1 MSLPSPRDVAA
12 GIAAD
17 LQAAGHTAV
26 FAGGCVR
33 DELLQLEPSDYD
45 VATSATPEEVIKVF
59 PRALPVGIAFG
70 VMLVR
75 RDGLTTEVATFR
87 SEGLYSDHRRPD
99 EVQFTDDVH
108 DANRRDFTINGL
120 FQDPVTGEIIDH
132 VGGKADLKA
141 GVLRAIGDPAARFNE
156 DHLRMLRAVRFVA
169 SLGVEL
175 DPGTEQAIMQHAPE
189 LTGVSRDRIGDEVR
203 RILLAPGGVAGIE
216 LLERTGLGSAIFGTP
231 AASGTLARLTQ
242 VHSAEVAV
250 PSLLAAWAMDR
261 GGEAYDIAA
270 TVGDWRECLQLS
282 NEQRDG
288 MGACLSTHERLLGWS
303 SLGVAARKRLAASPW
318 AESAIEIVRAS
329 DEPLATLIRADV
341 VELART
347 GLNPPRLLDGD
358 ILLDDGMP
366 GGAAFGQVLESV
378 YDAQL
383 EGRVTSVDE
392 AIQLA
397 RELSGR

>member
-1 MSLPSPRDVAA
+1 
-12 GIAAD
+12 
-17 LQAAGHTAV
+17 
-26 FAGGCVR
+26 
-33 DELLQLEPSDYD
+33 
-45 VATSATPEEVIKVF
+45 
-59 PRALPVGIAFG
+59 
-70 VMLVR
+70 
-75 RDGLTTEVATFR
+75 
-87 SEGLYSDHRRPD
+87 
-99 EVQFTDDVH
+99 
-108 DANRRDFTINGL
+108 
-120 FQDPVTGEIIDH
+120 
-132 VGGKADLKA
+132 
-141 GVLRAIGDPAARFNE
+141 
-156 DHLRMLRAVRFVA
+156 
-169 SLGVEL
+169 
-175 DPGTEQAIMQHAPE
+175 
-189 LTGVSRDRIGDEVR
+189 
-203 RILLAPGGVAGIE
+203 
-216 LLERTGLGSAIFGTP
+216 
-231 AASGTLARLTQ
+231 
-242 VHSAEVAV
+242 
-250 PSLLAAWAMDR
+250 
-261 GGEAYDIAA
+261 
-270 TVGDWRECLQLS
+270 
-282 NEQRDG
+282 